1 MSKIQPGTGY
11 GFTSGGYGFTI
22 NTTSPFPSE
31 SEVSTRHPFKV
42 IPIGP
47 SGSNFRYQVVS
58 GTLNNI
64 VPEIDDVIT
73 STEALLDRVTSGV
86 PDPPTGQLSIS
97 TSTLE
102 SFIYLRAGVAAASPK
117 AFPDPNRANTP
128 YPKIISS
135 NVALTDTDTYGYV
148 LLAKFEMDS
157 SSAPTTGALYQ
168 YVSSS
173 LWGDRIKLGTTTA
186 QYYYARI

>member
-11 GFTSGGYGFTI
+11 GFTSGGYGFSI

-73 STEALLDRVTSGV
+73 STEVLLDRATSGV
-86 PDPPTGQLSIS
+86 PDPPTGQLNIS
-97 TSTLE
+97 TSTLQ
-102 SFIYLRAGVAAASPK
+102 SFVYLRAGPATTSPYD
-117 AFPDPNRANTP
+117 FPDTNTVNTS

-135 NVALTDTDTYGYV
+135 DVALTDTDTYGYV
-148 LLAKFEMDS
+148 LLAKFDMDS
-157 SSAPTTGALYQ
+157 ATAPTTGALSQ

-186 QYYYARI
+186 RYYYARI

>member
-11 GFTSGGYGFTI
+11 GFTSGGYGFSI

-73 STEALLDRVTSGV
+73 GTEVLLDRATSGV
-86 PDPPTGQLSIS
+86 PDPPTGQLNIS
-97 TSTLE
+97 TSTLQ
-102 SFIYLRAGVAAASPK
+102 SFVYLRAGPATTSPYD
-117 AFPDPNRANTP
+117 FPDTNTVNTS

-135 NVALTDTDTYGYV
+135 DVALTDTDTYGYV
-148 LLAKFEMDS
+148 LLAKFDMDS
-157 SSAPTTGALYQ
+157 ATAPTTGAFSQ

-186 QYYYARI
+186 RYYYARI

>member
-1 MSKIQPGTGY
+1 MSKIQPGSGY

-22 NTTSPFPSE
+22 NTSSPFPPE
-31 SEVSTRHPFKV
+31 SDVSTRHPFKV

-58 GTLNNI
+58 GTLNNV

-73 STEALLDRVTSGV
+73 STEALLDRTTSGV
-86 PDPPTGQLSIS
+86 PDPPTGQLTIS

-102 SFIYLRAGVAAASPK
+102 SFVYLRAGAAASAPY
-117 AFPDPNRANTP
+117 AFPDPNVSNTP

-135 NVALTDTDTYGYV
+135 DVALTDTDTYGYV

-157 SSAPTTGALYQ
+157 ATAPTTGALFQ

-173 LWGDRIKLGTTTA
+173 LWGDRIKLGTNTA
-186 QYYYARI
+186 KYYYARI

>member
-1 MSKIQPGTGY
+1 MSRIQPGSGY

-31 SEVSTRHPFKV
+31 SEVSTKHPFKV

-64 VPEIDDVIT
+64 VPEIYDVIT
-73 STEALLDRVTSGV
+73 AAEVLLDRTTAGV
-86 PDPPTGQLSIS
+86 ANPPTGQLSIN
-97 TSTLE
+97 TSTEE
-102 SFIYLRAGVAAASPK
+102 SFIYLRAGAETAAPYD
-117 AFPDPNRANTP
+117 FPDANIANTA
-128 YPKIISS
+128 YPKVISS
-135 NVALTDTDTYGYV
+135 DVQLTDTDTYGYV

-157 SSAPTTGALYQ
+157 SSAPTTGALFQ
-168 YVSSS
+168 YISGS
-173 LWGDRIKLGTTTA
+173 LWGDRIKLGSNTA
-186 QYYYARI
+186 TYYYARI

>member
-1 MSKIQPGTGY
+1 MSKIQPGSGY
-11 GFTSGGYGFTI
+11 GFTSGGYGFSI

-73 STEALLDRVTSGV
+73 STEALLDRATSGV
-86 PDPPTGQLSIS
+86 PNPPTGQLNIS

-102 SFIYLRAGVAAASPK
+102 SFIYLRAGAEVASPY
-117 AFPDPNRANTP
+117 AFPDPNVANTP
-128 YPKIISS
+128 YPKVISS
-135 NVALTDTDTYGYV
+135 DVALTDTDTYGYI
-148 LLAKFEMDS
+148 LLAKFDMDS
-157 SSAPTTGALYQ
+157 ATAPTTGALSQ

-186 QYYYARI
+186 RYYYARI

>member
-1 MSKIQPGTGY
+1 MSKIQPGSGY
-11 GFTSGGYGFTI
+11 GFTSGGYGFSI

-73 STEALLDRVTSGV
+73 STEVLLDRATSGV
-86 PDPPTGQLSIS
+86 PNPPTGQLNIS

-102 SFIYLRAGVAAASPK
+102 SFIYLRAGPDVASPY
-117 AFPDPNRANTP
+117 AFPDPNVANTP
-128 YPKIISS
+128 YPKVISS
-135 NVALTDTDTYGYV
+135 NVTLTDTDTYGYI
-148 LLAKFEMDS
+148 LLAKFDMDS
-157 SSAPTTGALYQ
+157 ATAPTTGALNQ
-168 YVSSS
+168 YVSNS

-186 QYYYARI
+186 RYYYGRI